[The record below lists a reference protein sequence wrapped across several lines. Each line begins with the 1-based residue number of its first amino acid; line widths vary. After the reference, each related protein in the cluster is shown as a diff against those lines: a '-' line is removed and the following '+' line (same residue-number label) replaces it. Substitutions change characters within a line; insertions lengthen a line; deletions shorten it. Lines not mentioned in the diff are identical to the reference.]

1 MLQSLFFLKIPLP
14 YWSAESVSWETDQSF
29 LFSYLSLQNL
39 NLNWATMDVTTIIN
53 ILRDNATI
61 FRA

>member
-39 NLNWATMDVTTIIN
+39 NLNWATMDVTTHN
-53 ILRDNATI
+53 
-61 FRA
+61 